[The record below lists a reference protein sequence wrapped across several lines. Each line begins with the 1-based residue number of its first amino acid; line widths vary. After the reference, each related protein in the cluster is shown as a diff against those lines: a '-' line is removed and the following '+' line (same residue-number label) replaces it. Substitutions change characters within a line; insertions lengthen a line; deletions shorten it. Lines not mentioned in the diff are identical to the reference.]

1 MEQRPGEVEEMVIAR
16 GFWAG
21 RRVLI
26 TGHTGFKGG
35 WMSLLL
41 ASLGANVYGFA
52 LPGDNQGVFA
62 AARVQEGMGH
72 RLGDVR
78 DGGHVAAAFD
88 EAQPEIVIHMAAQA
102 LVRRSY
108 AEPVATYA
116 TNVMGTVNVLEAAR
130 HIPNVRA
137 IVIVTSD
144 KCYENVGSI
153 WGYRETDRLGGS
165 DPYSNSKGC
174 AELVADSYRRSF
186 FHEDGAAR
194 VATARAGNVIGG
206 GDRAT
211 DRLVPD
217 AIRAFSQRQ
226 PLRIRNPF
234 AVRPWQ
240 HVLDPVLA
248 YLSLAERLASGPSYD
263 QGWNFGPTAASE
275 VPVRHIVDRLVLLW
289 GGTASWELDRGDHV
303 REATYLKLD
312 CTKAT
317 THLGWRPVIEL
328 DEALRMTVEW
338 YRAKDDG
345 RDMRGFTLG
354 QIESILGRTQ
364 TYADTSAR
372 GPTVTEPEPDRSR
385 SIRGT

>member
-1 MEQRPGEVEEMVIAR
+1 VEQRPSEMEEMVIDR

-41 ASLGANVYGFA
+41 ASLGAEVYGFA
-52 LPGDNQGVFA
+52 LPADSQGVFDV
-62 AARVQEGMGH
+62 ARVEEDMIH

-78 DGGHVAAAFD
+78 DAAHVNVAFN
-88 EAQPEIVIHMAAQA
+88 EIRPEVVIHMAAQA

-108 AEPVATYA
+108 AEPTATYA

-130 HIPNVRA
+130 HAPTVRA

-174 AELVADSYRRSF
+174 AELVTDSYRRSF
-186 FHEDGAAR
+186 FKGEGAAR

-206 GDRAT
+206 GDRAI

-217 AIRAFSQRQ
+217 AVRAFSQDR
-226 PLRIRNPF
+226 PLRVRNPS

-248 YLSLAERLASGPSYD
+248 YLALAERLATDGANYD
-263 QGWNFGPTAASE
+263 QGWNFGPTNASE

-289 GGTASWELDRGDHV
+289 GARASWEADSGDHLH
-303 REATYLKLD
+303 EATYLKLD
-312 CTKAT
+312 CTKAAT
-317 THLGWRPVIEL
+317 LLDWRPVIEL

-338 YRAKDDG
+338 YRAGDSG
-345 RDMRGFTLG
+345 RDMRAFSLA
-354 QIESILGRTQ
+354 QIDSILRRAQTSRT
-364 TYADTSAR
+364 TDALRTVANADLN
-372 GPTVTEPEPDRSR
+372 RSR
-385 SIRGT
+385 PMCGA

>member
-1 MEQRPGEVEEMVIAR
+1 VEQRPSEVEEMVIDQ
-16 GFWAG
+16 GFWVG
-21 RRVLI
+21 RRVFI

-41 ASLGANVYGFA
+41 ECLGADVYGFA
-52 LPGDNQGVFA
+52 LAGDSEGVFDV
-62 AARVQEGMGH
+62 ARVQAGINH

-78 DGGHVAAAFD
+78 DGGLVEAAFK
-88 EAQPEIVIHMAAQA
+88 EIQPEIVIHMAAQA

-108 AEPVATYA
+108 TEPAATYA
-116 TNVMGTVNVLEAAR
+116 TNVMGTVNVLDAAR
-130 HIPNVRA
+130 HVPTARA

-186 FHEDGAAR
+186 FQGDGAAR

-206 GDRAT
+206 GDRAA

-217 AIRAFSQRQ
+217 AIRAFSQHK
-226 PLRIRNPF
+226 PLRIRNPS

-240 HVLDPVLA
+240 HVLDPILA
-248 YLSLAERLASGPSYD
+248 YLLLAEQLVINGANYD

-275 VPVRHIVDRLVLLW
+275 VPVRHIVDRLVQLW
-289 GGTASWELDRGDHV
+289 GRGASWELDSGDQVH
-303 REATYLKLD
+303 EAAYLKLD

-317 THLGWRPVIEL
+317 TQLGWRPVIEL

-338 YRAKDDG
+338 YRAGESG
-345 RDMRGFTLG
+345 RDMRAFTLA
-354 QIESILGRTQ
+354 QIDSILGRPQ
-364 TYADTSAR
+364 TSRKRAT
-372 GPTVTEPEPDRSR
+372 GTEPDLVRSR
-385 SIRGT
+385 PTRGGA